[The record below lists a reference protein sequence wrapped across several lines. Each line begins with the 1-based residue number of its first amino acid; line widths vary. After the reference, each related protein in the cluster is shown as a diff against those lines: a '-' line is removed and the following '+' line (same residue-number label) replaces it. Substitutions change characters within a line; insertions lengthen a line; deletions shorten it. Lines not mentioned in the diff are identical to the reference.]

1 MKIAIQSFNYAP
13 HDLGGSE
20 RSARDLATGLAAR
33 GHEIR
38 VVLSD
43 GSRPYPETQD
53 GIPLDI
59 VEGLPIGRSPLHGAR
74 RFASRMAWNLRSEID
89 PVLFSRLVAWL
100 RRHRPEAVLMN
111 NPAGHG
117 TAMLAACRLT
127 GTPVL
132 PVIRDYGWVCA
143 HGVMM
148 RGDSPCTGLCARCVG
163 FSAARRRFLRRLPRV
178 VAISEHV
185 AGLCRETLGTDNA
198 EVIYNAV
205 PERFLDTPRPDPR
218 PADAPLTFGY
228 LGRLHPTKGVAELVE
243 AWRAAG
249 LGAAG
254 HRLLLAGDNVGVTLP
269 ADLEAH
275 GIEVLGRQD
284 AIGFLD
290 RLDAL
295 FLPALW
301 AEPFGRT
308 VVEALARGLFVVGS
322 PNGGIPEL
330 IPPGRGLIP
339 ERIDVPTLTAVL
351 QELVRDPARV
361 RSTRETDPVP
371 GLERFR
377 SARMID
383 TYETTLLKT
392 AGHVQ

>member
-33 GHEIR
+33 GHEVR

-43 GSRPYPETQD
+43 GSKPYPATQD
-53 GIPLDI
+53 GLPLDV
-59 VEGLPIGRSPLHGAR
+59 VEGLPIGKSPLHGAR
-74 RFASRMAWNLRSEID
+74 KFSARMAWNLRSEVD
-89 PVLFSRLVAWL
+89 PVLFSRVVHWL
-100 RRHRPEAVLMN
+100 RSHRPDVVLMN

-132 PVIRDYGWVCA
+132 PVIRDYGWFCA

-148 RGDSPCTGLCARCVG
+148 RGDNPCTGLCSRCVV
-163 FSAARRRFLRRLPRV
+163 FSSARRRLLKRLPRV
-178 VAISEHV
+178 VAISDYV
-185 AGLCRETLGTDNA
+185 AGLCRDILDTDTA

-205 PERFLDTPRPDPR
+205 PERFLDTPRPAPR
-218 PADAPLTFGY
+218 APDAPLNFGY
-228 LGRLHPTKGVAELVE
+228 LGRLHPTKGVVELIA
-243 AWRAAG
+243 AWQAAG
-249 LGAAG
+249 LAAQG
-254 HRLLLAGDNVGVTLP
+254 HRLLLAGDNVGVELP
-269 ADLEAH
+269 DNAAEL
-275 GIEVLGRQD
+275 GIDVLGRQD
-284 AIGFLD
+284 AIAFLD

-308 VVEALARGLFVVGS
+308 VIEALARGLFVIGS

-330 IPPGRGLIP
+330 VPEDRGLIP
-339 ERIDVPTLTAVL
+339 DRIDVASLTAVL
-351 QELVRDPARV
+351 TELAADPARV
-361 RSTRETDPVP
+361 RRTRETDPIP
-371 GLERFR
+371 ALERFR
-377 SARMID
+377 NARLID
-383 TYETTLLKT
+383 AYESILLKT
-392 AGHVQ
+392 AGFAQ